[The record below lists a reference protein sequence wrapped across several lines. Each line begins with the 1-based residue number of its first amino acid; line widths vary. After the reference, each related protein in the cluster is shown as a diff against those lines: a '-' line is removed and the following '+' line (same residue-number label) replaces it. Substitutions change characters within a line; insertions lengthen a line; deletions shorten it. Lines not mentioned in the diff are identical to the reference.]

1 MKNGCAFSLPA
12 SYSAGRRR
20 TTSEAAKNCAMI
32 IENVALLC
40 IAGSVHK
47 LFAIHP
53 RASVILVS
61 PPGACI
67 QQFKQ
72 LYERDYATNGR
83 IVCACSKVH
92 VACVVAMAGN
102 CCCNIYKHNDV

>member
-1 MKNGCAFSLPA
+1 MRGGGGLYSLPA

-20 TTSEAAKNCAMI
+20 ATSEAAKNCAMI
-32 IENVALLC
+32 IENIALLC

-53 RASVILVS
+53 RASVIQVS
-61 PPGACI
+61 PPEACI

-72 LYERDYATNGR
+72 LYERDYATTNGR
-83 IVCACSKVH
+83 IVSFI
-92 VACVVAMAGN
+92 N
-102 CCCNIYKHNDV
+102 ELS